1 MHLDSI
7 IPYKFFI
14 IFNYNLPLN
23 YRKIIYL
30 LIKFIVDF
38 SVNNNLTHEIRNNT
52 MPNKELDIINQ
63 LCEVIEESEKMSI
76 EVMDHLDVVLEK
88 LNNLI
93 NSKDLA
99 MDIDG
104 IKNNIFM
111 TLESMQAQ
119 DAHRQKIERVVN
131 NIDPENGKFANSAK
145 HITGD
150 NDSDLVDED
159 ELAALIAAA
168 NS

>member
-1 MHLDSI
+1 
-7 IPYKFFI
+7 
-14 IFNYNLPLN
+14 
-23 YRKIIYL
+23 
-30 LIKFIVDF
+30 
-38 SVNNNLTHEIRNNT
+38 
-52 MPNKELDIINQ
+52 MPNKELDIIEQ

-88 LNNLI
+88 LNNLED
-93 NSKDLA
+93 SKDLSN
-99 MDIDG
+99 DIDG

-131 NIDPENGKFANSAK
+131 NLDPENGKYADSAK
-145 HITGD
+145 HISGD
-150 NDSDLVDED
+150 KNDSDLVDDD

-168 NS
+168 NA